1 MAETGQVRGELTD
14 SSVAPEGQGTGRAA
28 AALLDG
34 IFRRSPVARRSLLL
48 AVAVL
53 IGAGSAPSLVAQSAV
68 QERELVN
75 VDSRGVA
82 LQGYDPVS
90 FFSAGAPAKGRAELS
105 ARHGRATY
113 HFSTEANRAAFEAD
127 PTRYAP
133 QFGGFCAWAVS
144 RGYTAKVEIDTWQIV
159 DGRLILN
166 YNSGVKQKFN
176 EDQAGNLRR
185 ADGNWPDLVRKEGKT
200 P

>member
-1 MAETGQVRGELTD
+1 M
-14 SSVAPEGQGTGRAA
+14 
-28 AALLDG
+28 
-34 IFRRSPVARRSLLL
+34 LL

-53 IGAGSAPSLVAQSAV
+53 IGAGSAPSLVAQAPV

-75 VDSRGVA
+75 LDSRGVA

-90 FFSAGAPAKGRAELS
+90 FFTAGAPVKGRPALS
-105 ARHGRATY
+105 VRHGRATY
-113 HFSTEANRAAFEAD
+113 HFSTEENRAAFEAE
-127 PTRYAP
+127 PSRYTP

-144 RGYTAKVEIDTWQIV
+144 RGYTAKVEIDTWQVV

>member
-1 MAETGQVRGELTD
+1 ML
-14 SSVAPEGQGTGRAA
+14 S
-28 AALLDG
+28 
-34 IFRRSPVARRSLLL
+34 
-48 AVAVL
+48 AVAFL
-53 IGAGSAPSLVAQSAV
+53 IGAGLTPNLVAQAPV
-68 QERELVN
+68 PERELVN

-90 FFSAGAPAKGRAELS
+90 FFTAGAPVKGRPELS
-105 ARHGRATY
+105 ARHGLATY
-113 HFSTEANRAAFEAD
+113 HFATDENRVAFEAE
-127 PTRYAP
+127 PSRYTP

-144 RGYTAKVEIDTWQIV
+144 RGYTAKVEIDTWQVV

-166 YNSGVKQKFN
+166 YNGGVKQKFN

>member
-1 MAETGQVRGELTD
+1 M
-14 SSVAPEGQGTGRAA
+14 
-28 AALLDG
+28 
-34 IFRRSPVARRSLLL
+34 LL
-48 AVAVL
+48 AVAVF
-53 IGAGSAPSLVAQSAV
+53 IGAGSAPNLIAQAPV
-68 QERELVN
+68 PERELVN

-82 LQGYDPVS
+82 LQGYDPVA
-90 FFSAGAPAKGRAELS
+90 FFTAGAPVKGRPELS
-105 ARHGRATY
+105 ARHGQATY
-113 HFSTEANRAAFEAD
+113 HFATDENRTAFEAE
-127 PTRYAP
+127 PSRYTP

-144 RGYTAKVEIDTWQIV
+144 RGYTAKVEIDTWQVV